1 MAIPE
6 MTPSQKYEQFL
17 KSHPQY
23 KKMSMDSVCSIMV
36 KQKLLSSEE
45 VKALKKPLFGF
56 NSAAFVNVNE
66 ETFGFRAMG
75 LNLTNKNN
83 HPKPTN
89 YVERPKTYHPV
100 ITQLPVEKSGKVDLN
115 NFTMNGL
122 KSQYDSKNYAIS
134 KNKRGEIFVI
144 SKKDGKLLLSVFNNV
159 FGLSI
164 VYKNGNKEQSVNL
177 NKNGEI
183 EGYSLGEC
191 NNGTQ
196 TTVQYRNKGK
206 YPERKYIVYPN
217 GDKKQTNYDTKTGQ
231 IKFQDYWK
239 KNGNSPEYY
248 TEYSNGKPYKKVAGS
263 KTEYILVNDLEKD
276 ITAKNGLGLPTTR
289 PSISENVLKRIT
301 SENVLE
307 TLEKYREKTGR
318 DLVTDI
324 DDEIGLSKS
333 LRDKLINHV
342 DTLYCKNAKPKD
354 SGKYLAKKLFD
365 DIQGLGSGKLAEHVK
380 MINPKNLKYVLTEY
394 RNLTSDKQIR
404 TFQAY
409 NELFYLGMRIGV
421 NLSSVKGPEAVKKL
435 APFEGLLTAIQGE
448 FGLKQSTRNSLIKQI
463 VKVALED
470 KDSGTKSRI
479 SKDISRHPKDTYK
492 VEVDL
497 YRASNSV
504 DGDLRNPKL
513 NEARLNT
520 PKNKTFKG
528 QVKQGRTGDC
538 WLLAGLNSIIA
549 NPSAL
554 KQLEKQVKYDPK
566 TGNYSVYMNGLK
578 QTYVVTK
585 EDLKNYTA
593 ISSGSEKVNAVEI
606 AMDKCMRDSAYN
618 AKGVSFHVDEKFG
631 YVGSVTIDG
640 NSSSTLWN
648 TLFGD
653 NYKMRPNIDPLKEDF
668 NNPKRLYGFSLS
680 GSDDNRTVLGVASSN
695 KSKDYAIISRHAY
708 SIIGSDEN
716 NIYFSNPWDSSEKIT
731 IPRADFKNIGYNLY
745 MYEFN

>member
-6 MTPSQKYEQFL
+6 MTPSQKYEQFVT
-17 KSHPQY
+17 SHPQY
-23 KKMSMDSVCSIMV
+23 RKMSMDKVCSIMI
-36 KQKLLSSEE
+36 KQKLLSAEDAKE
-45 VKALKKPLFGF
+45 LKKPLFGF
-56 NSAAFVNVNE
+56 NDSKYGINFKNS
-66 ETFGFRAMG
+66 GYQSMG
-75 LNLTNKNN
+75 LNLTNRNN

-89 YVERPKTYHPV
+89 YIEKPKTYHPI
-100 ITQLPVEKSGKVDLN
+100 ITQLPVEKSGKVNLN
-115 NFTMNGL
+115 NFTINGL
-122 KSQYDSKNYAIS
+122 KSQYDSKNYTVT
-134 KNKRGEIFVI
+134 KNKKGGIFVF
-144 SKKDGKLLLSVFNNV
+144 SKKDGKLLLAVFNNFLGV
-159 FGLSI
+159 SI

-183 EGYSLGEC
+183 EGYSLGEY

-196 TTVQYRNKGK
+196 TIVQYRNNGK

-217 GDKKQTNYDTKTGQ
+217 GDKKQRNYDTKTGQ

-239 KNGNSPEYY
+239 KNGNSPEYSI
-248 TEYSNGKPYKKVAGS
+248 EYSNGVPYKKQVGS

-342 DTLYCKNAKPKD
+342 ETLYCKNAKPKD
-354 SGKYLAKKLFD
+354 SGTYLAQKLFD

-394 RNLTSDKQIR
+394 RNLTGDRQVR
-404 TFQAY
+404 TFQTY
-409 NELFYLGMRIGV
+409 NELFYFGKRIGID
-421 NLSSVKGPEAVKKL
+421 LSMVKGEEAVKKL
-435 APFEGLLTAIQGE
+435 APLEGLLTAIQGE

-479 SKDISRHPKDTYK
+479 SKDISQHPKDTYK

-497 YRASNSV
+497 YRASNSA

-520 PKNKTFKG
+520 TKNKTFKG

-549 NPSAL
+549 NSSAL

-606 AMDKCMRDSAYN
+606 AMDKYMRDSAYN
-618 AKGVSFHVDEKFG
+618 EKGGYFHVDEKFG
-631 YVGSVTIDG
+631 SVDRVTIDG
-640 NSSSTLWN
+640 NYSSILWN

-653 NYKMRPNIDPLKEDF
+653 NYKMRPKIDPLKEDF
-668 NNPKRLYGFSLS
+668 NNPKRLYGFSLA
-680 GSDDNRTVLGVASSN
+680 GRDDKRTVLGVAFSN
-695 KSKDYAIISRHAY
+695 KSKNYEIISRHAY
-708 SIIGSDEN
+708 SIVGSDEK

-731 IPRADFKNIGYNLY
+731 ISRVDFKNIGYNLDI
-745 MYEFN
+745 YEFN

>member
-1 MAIPE
+1 M
-6 MTPSQKYEQFL
+6 
-17 KSHPQY
+17 
-23 KKMSMDSVCSIMV
+23 
-36 KQKLLSSEE
+36 
-45 VKALKKPLFGF
+45 LFR
-56 NSAAFVNVNE
+56 S
-66 ETFGFRAMG
+66 
-75 LNLTNKNN
+75 
-83 HPKPTN
+83 
-89 YVERPKTYHPV
+89 
-100 ITQLPVEKSGKVDLN
+100 
-115 NFTMNGL
+115 
-122 KSQYDSKNYAIS
+122 
-134 KNKRGEIFVI
+134 
-144 SKKDGKLLLSVFNNV
+144 
-159 FGLSI
+159 LSI

-196 TTVQYRNKGK
+196 TIVQYRNKGK

-248 TEYSNGKPYKKVAGS
+248 TEYSNGKPYKKIAGS

-342 DTLYCKNAKPKD
+342 DTLYCKNAEPKD

-394 RNLTSDKQIR
+394 RNLTGDKQVR
-404 TFQAY
+404 TFQTY
-409 NELFYLGMRIGV
+409 NELFYLGKSIGI
-421 NLSSVKGPEAVKKL
+421 NLSSVKGEEAVKKL
-435 APFEGLLTAIQGE
+435 APLEGLLTAIQGE

-479 SKDISRHPKDTYK
+479 SKDISQHPKDTYK

-497 YRASNSV
+497 YRASNSA

-513 NEARLNT
+513 NEAKLNT
-520 PKNKTFKG
+520 TKNKTFKG

-606 AMDKCMRDSAYN
+606 AMDKYMRDSAYN
-618 AKGVSFHVDEKFG
+618 EKGGYFHVDEKFG
-631 YVGSVTIDG
+631 SVDRVTIDG
-640 NSSSTLWN
+640 NFSSTLWN
-648 TLFGD
+648 TLFGY
-653 NYKMRPNIDPLKEDF
+653 NYKMRSSIDPLKEDF
-668 NNPKRLYGFSLS
+668 NNPKRL
-680 GSDDNRTVLGVASSN
+680 
-695 KSKDYAIISRHAY
+695 
-708 SIIGSDEN
+708 
-716 NIYFSNPWDSSEKIT
+716 
-731 IPRADFKNIGYNLY
+731 
-745 MYEFN
+745 

>member
-1 MAIPE
+1 MPIPE
-6 MTPSQKYEQFL
+6 MTPSQKYEQFV

-45 VKALKKPLFGF
+45 VKALKRPLFGF
-56 NSAAFVNVNE
+56 NNSALAELNE

-100 ITQLPVEKSGKVDLN
+100 ITQLPVEKSGKVNLN

-122 KSQYDSKNYAIS
+122 KSQYDSKNYAIF
-134 KNKRGEIFVI
+134 KNKKGEI
-144 SKKDGKLLLSVFNNV
+144 
-159 FGLSI
+159 
-164 VYKNGNKEQSVNL
+164 
-177 NKNGEI
+177 
-183 EGYSLGEC
+183 
-191 NNGTQ
+191 
-196 TTVQYRNKGK
+196 
-206 YPERKYIVYPN
+206 
-217 GDKKQTNYDTKTGQ
+217 
-231 IKFQDYWK
+231 
-239 KNGNSPEYY
+239 
-248 TEYSNGKPYKKVAGS
+248 
-263 KTEYILVNDLEKD
+263 
-276 ITAKNGLGLPTTR
+276 
-289 PSISENVLKRIT
+289 
-301 SENVLE
+301 
-307 TLEKYREKTGR
+307 
-318 DLVTDI
+318 
-324 DDEIGLSKS
+324 IGLSKS

-342 DTLYCKNAKPKD
+342 ETLYCKNAKPKD
-354 SGKYLAKKLFD
+354 SGSYLAEKLFD

-380 MINPKNLKYVLTEY
+380 MINSKNLKYVLTEY
-394 RNLTSDKQIR
+394 RNLTAYKQIR
-404 TFQAY
+404 TFHTY
-409 NELFYLGMRIGV
+409 NDLLYFGKRIGLD
-421 NLSSVKGPEAVKKL
+421 LSSDKGQEAVKKL
-435 APFEGLLTAIQGE
+435 APLEGLLTAIQGE

-479 SKDISRHPKDTYK
+479 SKDISQHHKDTYK

-497 YRASNSV
+497 YRASNSA

-520 PKNKTFKG
+520 TKNKTFKG
-528 QVKQGRTGDC
+528 QVKQGKTGDC
-538 WLLAGLNSIIA
+538 WLLAGLNSSIA

-585 EDLKNYTA
+585 EDLKNSTA

-606 AMDKCMRDSAYN
+606 AMDKYMRDSAYN
-618 AKGVSFHVDEKFG
+618 EKGRFFGVDEKFG
-631 YVGSVTIDG
+631 SVGSVTIDA
-640 NSSSTLWN
+640 NFSSTLWN

-653 NYKMRPNIDPLKEDF
+653 NYNYKMRFQIDPLKEDF
-668 NNPKRLYGFSLS
+668 NNPRRLYGFSLS
-680 GSDDNRTVLGVASSN
+680 GSDDKRTVLGVASSN
-695 KSKDYAIISRHAY
+695 KSKDYEIISRHAY
-708 SIIGSDEN
+708 SIIGSDEK

-731 IPRADFKNIGYNLY
+731 ISRADFKNIGYNLDI
-745 MYEFN
+745 YEFK

>member
-6 MTPSQKYEQFL
+6 MSPLQKYEQFVT
-17 KSHPQY
+17 SHPQY
-23 KKMSMDSVCSIMV
+23 RKMSMDKVCSIMI
-36 KQKLLSSEE
+36 KQKLLSAEE
-45 VKALKKPLFGF
+45 AKELKKPLFGF
-56 NSAAFVNVNE
+56 NDSKYGINFKNS
-66 ETFGFRAMG
+66 GYQSMG
-75 LNLTNKNN
+75 LNLTNRNN

-89 YVERPKTYHPV
+89 YIEKPKTYHPI
-100 ITQLPVEKSGKVDLN
+100 ITQLPVEKSGKVNLN
-115 NFTMNGL
+115 NFTINGL
-122 KSQYDSKNYAIS
+122 KSQYDSKNYTVT
-134 KNKRGEIFVI
+134 KNKKGGIFVF
-144 SKKDGKLLLSVFNNV
+144 SKKDGKLLLAVFNNFLGV
-159 FGLSI
+159 SI

-183 EGYSLGEC
+183 EGYSLGEY

-196 TTVQYRNKGK
+196 TIVQYRNKGK

-239 KNGNSPEYY
+239 KNGNSPEYSI
-248 TEYSNGKPYKKVAGS
+248 EYSNGVPYKKQVGS

-276 ITAKNGLGLPTTR
+276 ITAKNSLGLPTTK
-289 PSISENVLKRIT
+289 PSISDNVLKRI
-301 SENVLE
+301 NFQNIVE
-307 TLEKYREKTGR
+307 TFEKYQEKTGR
-318 DLVTDI
+318 ELTTDI
-324 DDEIGLSKS
+324 NDEIGLSKS

-342 DTLYCKNAKPKD
+342 ETLYCKNAEPKD
-354 SGKYLAKKLFD
+354 SGTYLAQKLFD
-365 DIQGLGSGKLAEHVK
+365 DIQGLGSGKLTEHIQ
-380 MINPKNLKYVLTEY
+380 MINSNNLKYVLTEY
-394 RNLTSDKQIR
+394 RKLSGNNYQETNR
-404 TFQAY
+404 
-409 NELFYLGMRIGV
+409 RISNINHILHNV
-421 NLSSVKGPEAVKKL
+421 NMNLSYENKEKILKKL
-435 APFEGLLTAIQGE
+435 TPIEGLLTAIQGE

-470 KDSGTKSRI
+470 KDSGTKRRI
-479 SKDISRHPKDTYK
+479 SKDISQHPRDTYK

-497 YRASNSV
+497 YRASNSA

-513 NEARLNT
+513 NEARLNST
-520 PKNKTFKG
+520 KNKTFKG
-528 QVKQGRTGDC
+528 QVKQGKTGDC

-566 TGNYSVYMNGLK
+566 TGNYSVYMKGLK

-606 AMDKCMRDSAYN
+606 AMDKYMRDSAYN
-618 AKGVSFHVDEKFG
+618 EKGGYFHVDEKFG
-631 YVGSVTIDG
+631 SVDRVTIDG
-640 NSSSTLWN
+640 NFSSILWN
-648 TLFGD
+648 TLFGN

-680 GSDDNRTVLGVASSN
+680 GSDDNRTVLGVASSK
-695 KSKDYAIISRHAY
+695 KSKNYEIISRHAY
-708 SIIGSDEN
+708 SIIGSDEK

-731 IPRADFKNIGYNLY
+731 ISRADFKNIGYNLEV
-745 MYEFN
+745 YEFK

>member
-66 ETFGFRAMG
+66 ETFGFKAMG

-144 SKKDGKLLLSVFNNV
+144 GKKDGKLLLSVFNNV

-196 TTVQYRNKGK
+196 TIVQYRNKGK

-394 RNLTSDKQIR
+394 RNLTGDKQVR
-404 TFQAY
+404 AFQTY
-409 NELFYLGMRIGV
+409 NELFYLGKKIGI
-421 NLSSVKGPEAVKKL
+421 NLSSVKGEEAVKKL
-435 APFEGLLTAIQGE
+435 APLEGLLTAIQGE

-497 YRASNSV
+497 YRASNSA

-606 AMDKCMRDSAYN
+606 AMDKYMRDSAYN
-618 AKGVSFHVDEKFG
+618 EKGGYFHVDEKFG
-631 YVGSVTIDG
+631 SVDRVTIDG
-640 NSSSTLWN
+640 NFSSILWN

-695 KSKDYAIISRHAY
+695 KSKNYEIISRHAY
-708 SIIGSDEN
+708 SIIGSDEK

-731 IPRADFKNIGYNLY
+731 IPRADFKNIGYNLDI
-745 MYEFN
+745 YEFN

>member
-1 MAIPE
+1 MPIPE
-6 MTPSQKYEQFL
+6 MTPSQKYEQFV

-45 VKALKKPLFGF
+45 VKALKRPLFGF
-56 NSAAFVNVNE
+56 NNSALAELNE

-100 ITQLPVEKSGKVDLN
+100 ITQLPVEKSGKVNLN

-122 KSQYDSKNYAIS
+122 KSQYDSKNYAIF
-134 KNKRGEIFVI
+134 KNKKGEI
-144 SKKDGKLLLSVFNNV
+144 
-159 FGLSI
+159 
-164 VYKNGNKEQSVNL
+164 
-177 NKNGEI
+177 
-183 EGYSLGEC
+183 
-191 NNGTQ
+191 
-196 TTVQYRNKGK
+196 
-206 YPERKYIVYPN
+206 
-217 GDKKQTNYDTKTGQ
+217 
-231 IKFQDYWK
+231 
-239 KNGNSPEYY
+239 
-248 TEYSNGKPYKKVAGS
+248 
-263 KTEYILVNDLEKD
+263 
-276 ITAKNGLGLPTTR
+276 
-289 PSISENVLKRIT
+289 
-301 SENVLE
+301 
-307 TLEKYREKTGR
+307 
-318 DLVTDI
+318 
-324 DDEIGLSKS
+324 IGLSKS

-342 DTLYCKNAKPKD
+342 ETLYCKNAKPKD
-354 SGKYLAKKLFD
+354 SGSYLAEKLFD

-380 MINPKNLKYVLTEY
+380 MINSKNLKYVLTEY
-394 RNLTSDKQIR
+394 RNLTAYKQIR
-404 TFQAY
+404 TFHTY
-409 NELFYLGMRIGV
+409 NDLLYFGKRIGLD
-421 NLSSVKGPEAVKKL
+421 LSSDKGQEAVKKL
-435 APFEGLLTAIQGE
+435 APLEGLLTAIQGE

-479 SKDISRHPKDTYK
+479 SKDISQHHKDTYK

-497 YRASNSV
+497 YRASNSA

-520 PKNKTFKG
+520 TKNKTFKG
-528 QVKQGRTGDC
+528 QVKQGKTGDC
-538 WLLAGLNSIIA
+538 WLLAGLNSSIA

-606 AMDKCMRDSAYN
+606 AMDKYMRDSAYN
-618 AKGVSFHVDEKFG
+618 EKGRFFGVDEKFG
-631 YVGSVTIDG
+631 SVGSVTIDA
-640 NSSSTLWN
+640 NFSSTLWN

-653 NYKMRPNIDPLKEDF
+653 NYNYKMRFQIDPLKEDF
-668 NNPKRLYGFSLS
+668 NNPRRLYGFSLS
-680 GSDDNRTVLGVASSN
+680 GSDDKRTVLGVASSN
-695 KSKDYAIISRHAY
+695 KSKDYEIISRHAY
-708 SIIGSDEN
+708 SIIGSDEK

-731 IPRADFKNIGYNLY
+731 ISRADFKNIGYNLDI
-745 MYEFN
+745 YEFK